1 MYLAKKGMKKAR
13 DIIRALKLTKQQF
26 YPTVKQLK
34 SKGIVTSTLEH
45 PARFSVIPFEKVLDM
60 LIKEKMQ
67 EAQRLQQSKEAIL
80 SNWQNLKFED
90 DTIARFTVI
99 EGRSYIYS
107 KIQQMIQETKN
118 QILTITTIPTLIQ
131 TDQRDILDFSY
142 NPYSNAKI
150 SFRFLAELTRQNVH
164 SIKAFMRENES
175 NKFNFEGRNP
185 DLGVTLFPQM
195 LIKDE
200 EEAVF
205 FVKPR
210 TEISV
215 IEKDDVCLWTDCK
228 TLVKAFTVIFEDLW
242 RNSTNIKEKITEIET
257 GKLSPKMF
265 TIADSETAKKKYD
278 KILMSAE
285 QQIIMITHSEGLVEL
300 WKNKSFINQWIQ
312 KGVAL
317 KIMAPIVDEN
327 LEAANQL
334 SSDLCSI
341 KHVPPNYL
349 STTIVDGKHL
359 FQFKNPNTQKQK
371 RYSSSRFE
379 DTFYT
384 NNVQYIQKTLTMLN
398 EIWKT
403 AKTPS
408 VDNLKAV
415 FGPGVRSQCGAFFP
429 GAIRGTGPSGT
440 FYPVSPDSST
450 RDKYPFIEIV
460 DNDPSGKMT
469 EQDVLNEIITAQ
481 KNPPVNKAWKFYSS
495 QAVAI
500 IHPPDFFNLPPML
513 IRVHHIEKHSTSGEQ
528 EVLMI
533 SSWLE
538 TPNGPAYVPVAVLVN
553 SAQAKPYWEKHFSAT
568 PAGRNVQVAKKGELQ
583 IRVHGN
589 TLFAGWTVPIPL
601 APTQK
606 ILPPACILIEGYGE
620 IKTAAYT
627 INQPW
632 GGKFK
637 AKQNGFNAF
646 VTFMH
651 PSSKYSGP
659 GTDGFFIRDFV
670 GEVTVQFAKE
680 MRSSLAVNVVER
692 NSDENGTNI

>member
-26 YPTVKQLK
+26 YPTVRQLK

-67 EAQRLQQSKEAIL
+67 EAQRLQQTKDAIL

-90 DTIARFTVI
+90 DTIAKFTVI

-131 TDQRDILDFSY
+131 TDQRDILDLSY
-142 NPYSNAKI
+142 NPHSNAKI

-164 SIKAFMRENES
+164 AIKAFLRENES
-175 NKFNFEGRNP
+175 NNFNFEGRNP
-185 DLGVTLFPQM
+185 DLGATLFPQM

-200 EEAVF
+200 EEAMF

-210 TEISV
+210 TETSV

-242 RNSTNIKEKITEIET
+242 RNSTNIKEKIIEIET

-265 TIADSETAKKKYD
+265 IIADSETAKKKYN

-285 QQIIMITHSEGLVEL
+285 REIIMVTHSESLIEL
-300 WKNKSFINQWIQ
+300 WNNKSLIRQWNQ
-312 KGVAL
+312 KGATL
-317 KIMAPIVDEN
+317 KIMAPIIDEN
-327 LEAANQL
+327 LNAANQL
-334 SSDLCSI
+334 NGDLCSI

-349 STTIVDGKHL
+349 PTTIVDGKHL
-359 FQFKNPNTQKQK
+359 FQFKNSSPERQK
-371 RYSSSRFE
+371 RDSTSHFE
-379 DTFYT
+379 NAFYT
-384 NNVQYIQKTLTMLN
+384 NNSQYIQKTLTMLN

-403 AKTPS
+403 ANIPSADTLKT
-408 VDNLKAV
+408 V
-415 FGPGVRSQCGAFFP
+415 FGPGVKSQCGAFFP
-429 GAIRGTGPSGT
+429 GAIRSTGPSGT
-440 FYPVSPDSST
+440 FYPVSPEPAN

-460 DNDPSGKMT
+460 DDDPLGKMT
-469 EQDVLNEIITAQ
+469 EQDVLNEIITTQ

-500 IHPPDFFNLPPML
+500 VHPPDFFNLPPML

-538 TPNGPAYVPVAVLVN
+538 TPHGPAYVPVAVLVN
-553 SAQAKPYWEKHFSAT
+553 NVQAKPYWEKHFSAS
-568 PAGRNVQVAKKGELQ
+568 PAGQNVKVAKKGELQ

-589 TLFAGWTVPIPL
+589 TLFAGWTVPISL

-606 ILPPACILIEGYGE
+606 TLPPACILIEGYGD
-620 IKTAAYT
+620 IKTAVYT

-637 AKQNGFNAF
+637 AKQNGFDAF
-646 VTFMH
+646 VTFIH

-670 GEVTVQFAKE
+670 GEVTVKFAKE

-692 NSDENGTNI
+692 NSDENETNI